1 MIMVW
6 RVVPNMYYTC
16 TLCLRG
22 YACIGRWLYI
32 FNFNDDLYFEF
43 TKYLLHVKILNK
55 ILNCIEYTFYDP
67 DHLPI
72 HKIINYFDLNSWQ
85 PTLWLILPI
94 TYYSLPPIITLDIW
108 AFIILT
114 TKQYG
119 SKPHIFM
126 KFFYVPSYLSYFI
139 TFDIIRD
146 VSSWPNNSTNLM
158 ITILF
163 F

>member
-1 MIMVW
+1 MKGCAKHVLYLHVMS
-6 RVVPNMYYTC
+6 T
-16 TLCLRG
+16 
-22 YACIGRWLYI
+22 WLSLYRAWI
-32 FNFNDDLYFEF
+32 IYFNFNDDLFFEF
-43 TKYLLHVKILNK
+43 TKYLLPEIKILNE

-119 SKPHIFM
+119 SRPHIFM
-126 KFFYVPSYLSYFI
+126 NFF
-139 TFDIIRD
+139 TFR
-146 VSSWPNNSTNLM
+146 
-158 ITILF
+158 
-163 F
+163 

>member
-1 MIMVW
+1 MKGCAKHVLYLHVMS
-6 RVVPNMYYTC
+6 T
-16 TLCLRG
+16 
-22 YACIGRWLYI
+22 WLILYRAWI
-32 FNFNDDLYFEF
+32 IYFNFNDDLFFEF
-43 TKYLLHVKILNK
+43 TKYLLPEIKILNE

-72 HKIINYFDLNSWQ
+72 HKIINYFDLKSWQ

-119 SKPHIFM
+119 SRPHIFM
-126 KFFYVPSYLSYFI
+126 NFF
-139 TFDIIRD
+139 TFR
-146 VSSWPNNSTNLM
+146 
-158 ITILF
+158 
-163 F
+163 

>member
-1 MIMVW
+1 MD
-6 RVVPNMYYTC
+6 
-16 TLCLRG
+16 
-22 YACIGRWLYI
+22 YI
-32 FNFNDDLYFEF
+32 FLILTTIYFLSLQNISC
-43 TKYLLHVKILNK
+43 TIKILNE

-108 AFIILT
+108 AFITFT

-119 SKPHIFM
+119 SRPHIFM

-146 VSSWPNNSTNLM
+146 VSILAEFHQFDDNNLIFFNYKPCIKWIPEKPTTQ
-158 ITILF
+158 ITVYWNF
-163 F
+163 E